1 MRRAS
6 DADDVREARLMAFG
20 SPITKAQNRATIA
33 SRGGIGRSR
42 RDAAP
47 IAHFDWVLVGAG
59 LAITVLGLLMIY
71 STTHLKIPADPYYFV
86 KRQAMF
92 AVIGVGAMVAMII
105 IDYRR
110 LRDFSML
117 FYAGTVII
125 LMAVLAPVGSNIK
138 GHQAWFQLPGGFT
151 IQPSEFAKLGIII
164 ALAGYCNQFR
174 GEFDAWRL
182 TVICTL
188 ACVPIGLILL
198 QPDLGTVMVVF
209 AIIIAL
215 LAVAGVSGKQLV
227 VLGLLAI
234 TGVYAVVGLG
244 LLKQYQI
251 DRLTTFIDPG
261 NGEAQGNAY
270 NQTQSKQAIA
280 NGRTTGEGILNG
292 AQTQGG
298 FVPEQQTD
306 FIFTAVGEE
315 LGFIGSA
322 VLLVLFAIVMWRT
335 WRTARLARDFFGVLV
350 CTGVLAMFAFQMF
363 ENMGMTMG
371 IMPVTGIPLPFM
383 SYGGSSLIANFAC
396 IGLVANISMRR
407 FS

>member
-1 MRRAS
+1 
-6 DADDVREARLMAFG
+6 V
-20 SPITKAQNRATIA
+20 
-33 SRGGIGRSR
+33 
-42 RDAAP
+42 
-47 IAHFDWVLVGAG
+47 HFDWVLVGAA
-59 LAITVLGLLMIY
+59 LAITALGLLMIY
-71 STTHLKIPADPYYFV
+71 STTHLKITGDPYYFV

-92 AVIGVGAMVAMII
+92 AVIGVGAMVAMIV

-117 FYAGTVII
+117 FYAGTVLI